1 MSWFNGQIL
10 TREEVLEDTKVG
22 VPASHQPG
30 DPCHVYLDEGDGTP
44 FSKPLEGYVVGVTI
58 KGHHQI
64 FMDVALPIN
73 DELFVV
79 VNNTRGWVVPPE
91 SECAPNGGLVSVSV
105 LEEALKNGDMKL
117 EPKEERRLE
126 AVPSKGASTEDT
138 DETPENDKPSLRVV
152 PPHVE
157 APPLTTTYVDDED
170 GTTWPSEVN
179 EDHSEAVG
187 VNTTR
192 EQLQAQIA
200 VLDELIEQTSHYR
213 QANPVRG
220 LAGSKADALRQQLN
234 DMDADT

>member
-58 KGHHQI
+58 KGRHQI

-73 DELFVV
+73 EELFVV
-79 VNNTRGWVVPPE
+79 VNNTRGWVVSPAT
-91 SECAPNGGLVSVSV
+91 ECSPNGGLVSVSV
-105 LEEALKNGDMKL
+105 LEEALKKGEMNL

-126 AVPSKGASTEDT
+126 TVPSEDA
-138 DETPENDKPSLRVV
+138 DEPPKTGKPFLQVV
-152 PPHVE
+152 PPSVE
-157 APPLTTTYVDDED
+157 APPLTTNYGDDED
-170 GTTWPSEVN
+170 GTVWPSEVSD
-179 EDHSEAVG
+179 DHSEAIA
-187 VNTTR
+187 VNTTHQ
-192 EQLQAQIA
+192 ELQAQID
-200 VLDELIEQTSHYR
+200 VLEYLMEQTSHYR

-220 LAGSKADALRQQLN
+220 LAGSMVDERREQLKE
-234 DMDADT
+234 MEERS